1 MWPHLSSNWTTI
13 DQTDTNTL
21 THTRTGHA
29 GQVISV
35 ERQAKVNKSCGPVR
49 ESPWTVYASH
59 ASPNLT
65 VFYLFLSFFYHWR
78 CHSRHTIQHTT
89 SLYIYIYVTFSSV
102 SVFWWLINSC
112 RIRISLYLCLCL
124 ALLLIMLRKI
134 STRTR
139 PSTASSASS
148 SCPFVVLF
156 ISAFFL
162 KIFLILSTRL
172 VRYSIALLV
181 ASVRLMKLYL
191 VSRVVLHSGIS

>member
-1 MWPHLSSNWTTI
+1 MRPSERKSLNCLRVPRFTELNSLLFIFIIFLPLTLPQ
-13 DQTDTNTL
+13 QT
-21 THTRTGHA
+21 H
-29 GQVISV
+29 
-35 ERQAKVNKSCGPVR
+35 
-49 ESPWTVYASH
+49 
-59 ASPNLT
+59 
-65 VFYLFLSFFYHWR
+65 
-78 CHSRHTIQHTT
+78 HSTY
-89 SLYIYIYVTFSSV
+89 YIFVYIYVTFSSV

-139 PSTASSASS
+139 PSTASS

>member
-1 MWPHLSSNWTTI
+1 MRPSERKSLNCLRVPRFTELNSLLFIFIIFLPLTLPQ
-13 DQTDTNTL
+13 QT
-21 THTRTGHA
+21 H
-29 GQVISV
+29 
-35 ERQAKVNKSCGPVR
+35 
-49 ESPWTVYASH
+49 
-59 ASPNLT
+59 
-65 VFYLFLSFFYHWR
+65 
-78 CHSRHTIQHTT
+78 HSTY
-89 SLYIYIYVTFSSV
+89 YIFVYIYVTFSSV

-139 PSTASSASS
+139 PSTASS
-148 SCPFVVLF
+148 SCPYVVLF